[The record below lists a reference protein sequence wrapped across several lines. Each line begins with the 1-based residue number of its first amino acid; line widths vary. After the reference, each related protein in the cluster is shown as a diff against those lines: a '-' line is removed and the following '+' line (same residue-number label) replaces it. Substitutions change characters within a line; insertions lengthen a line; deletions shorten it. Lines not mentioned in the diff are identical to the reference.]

1 MIGSLTT
8 AVGRNK
14 KGEGRTI
21 SKPILLFIERV
32 QVTRKKQEGG
42 RKSNKQTYSIVH
54 RKSTSNKC
62 FTPSQPLRLYQ
73 GEERKKE
80 RRKRKEKKKSTFS

>member
-21 SKPILLFIERV
+21 SKPILLFTERV
-32 QVTRKKQEGG
+32 QATSVLRPVNHYGYIRAKK
-42 RKSNKQTYSIVH
+42 
-54 RKSTSNKC
+54 
-62 FTPSQPLRLYQ
+62 
-73 GEERKKE
+73 ERKK
-80 RRKRKEKKKSTFS
+80 KKEKKKKVHSIDFFQKISQMFLVKS

>member
-21 SKPILLFIERV
+21 SKPILLFTERV
-32 QVTRKKQEGG
+32 QATSVLRPVNHYGYIRAKK
-42 RKSNKQTYSIVH
+42 
-54 RKSTSNKC
+54 
-62 FTPSQPLRLYQ
+62 
-73 GEERKKE
+73 ERKKE
-80 RRKRKEKKKSTFS
+80 RRKKKKRKKYILLTFSRKSLKCF